1 MYIDYLK
8 NIKASS
14 VKLLLKKIVYLKN
27 ILGGSKEEKI
37 LKEGISI

>member
-1 MYIDYLK
+1 MYINHLK

-27 ILGGSKEEKI
+27 ILRGSKEEKV

>member
-1 MYIDYLK
+1 MYINHLK
-8 NIKASS
+8 NIKAIS
-14 VKLLLKKIVYLKN
+14 VKLLLEKIVYLRN